1 MIIMKGKDIKEQI
14 LLSAKLQKEKYL
26 GMLLRK
32 CKVQRPKKLLYHKPS
47 SKTRNTDI

>member
-14 LLSAKLQKEKYL
+14 LLSAKLQKENL

-32 CKVQRPKKLLYHKPS
+32 CKVQGPKTL
-47 SKTRNTDI
+47 